1 MKVASSNA
9 PAAPEWNSSATVGR
23 SDGAATTFR
32 SFDLTSQAG
41 VLKVGANVL
50 AVQCLNE
57 NPASNDL
64 LFLPELLVSTGPVT
78 SGVSPTAMVHDGSP
92 VQFERS
98 ARLKAR
104 AFGGD
109 EWSALTTALYTV
121 GSPAAPGQLVI
132 SELMYHPPKDNP
144 TEFIE
149 VTNISGQHL
158 ALAGVAFTGGID
170 FSFPETAI
178 LAPGQRALVVQDLT
192 AFQIAY
198 GSGLPVLGEF
208 ENGTRLANGGER
220 IVLTAADGATLQDF
234 VYGDLPPWPES
245 PDGPG
250 ASLVLIAPE
259 TDPDHADP
267 LNWRASVEQG
277 GNPDASDTIA
287 FPGNEADDLLN
298 YALAEPSEIKVSL
311 DGESLFVSFRQFLAA
326 DQARVRLEFS
336 DDLLQW
342 TPANPENLHS
352 RHNHFD
358 GTVTTIY
365 ELSRGT
371 SAPPHRF
378 ARVRVAFR

>member
-1 MKVASSNA
+1 GLDWTFSEFDDAGWRRGAGGIGFEKDTGFENLIGLDLAAMHSVHATAYARWRFEVADRTTLDAIEALSIRAKYDDGFIAFLNGVKVASSNA

-234 VYGDLPPWPES
+234 VYGDLPRDRSRSRRSAELARQRGAGWK
-245 PDGPG
+245 PG
-250 ASLVLIAPE
+250 CQRH
-259 TDPDHADP
+259 D
-267 LNWRASVEQG
+267 R
-277 GNPDASDTIA
+277 
-287 FPGNEADDLLN
+287 FPG
-298 YALAEPSEIKVSL
+298 
-311 DGESLFVSFRQFLAA
+311 Q
-326 DQARVRLEFS
+326 
-336 DDLLQW
+336 
-342 TPANPENLHS
+342 
-352 RHNHFD
+352 
-358 GTVTTIY
+358 
-365 ELSRGT
+365 RG
-371 SAPPHRF
+371 R
-378 ARVRVAFR
+378 